1 MKGRKRII
9 GFGPQ
14 EEPEEQPEEQSGAE
28 SRKVNFETV
37 LDTYF
42 SECQPERSGE
52 RVNSELMD
60 SKDIQR
66 AISGIIIIPVS
77 VITGYMTDHGYK
89 MASLSGKMYWEI
101 WCKDNLEN
109 L

>member
-28 SRKVNFETV
+28 SRNAYFETV

-66 AISGIIIIPVS
+66 AISGIIVISVS
-77 VITGYMTDHGYK
+77 DITRYMAGHGYK

>member
-14 EEPEEQPEEQSGAE
+14 EEPEKQPEEQSGAE
-28 SRKVNFETV
+28 SRNVNLETV

-66 AISGIIIIPVS
+66 AISGIIVIPVS
-77 VITGYMTDHGYK
+77 DITRYMAGHGYK

>member
-28 SRKVNFETV
+28 SRKAYFETV

-66 AISGIIIIPVS
+66 AISGIIVISVS
-77 VITGYMTDHGYK
+77 DITRYMAGHGYK
-89 MASLSGKMYWEI
+89 MTSLSGKMYWEI

>member
-14 EEPEEQPEEQSGAE
+14 EEPEDQPEEQSGAE
-28 SRKVNFETV
+28 SRKAYFETV

-66 AISGIIIIPVS
+66 AISGIIVISVS
-77 VITGYMTDHGYK
+77 DITRYMAGHGYK

>member
-28 SRKVNFETV
+28 SRKAYFETV

-66 AISGIIIIPVS
+66 AISGIIVISVS
-77 VITGYMTDHGYK
+77 DITRYMAGHGYK

>member
-9 GFGPQ
+9 GFAPQ
-14 EEPEEQPEEQSGAE
+14 EGVEELLEEQPEAE
-28 SRKVNFETV
+28 SRKVYFETV

-66 AISGIIIIPVS
+66 AVSGITYIPVS

-89 MASLSGKMYWEI
+89 MVSLSGKMYWEI